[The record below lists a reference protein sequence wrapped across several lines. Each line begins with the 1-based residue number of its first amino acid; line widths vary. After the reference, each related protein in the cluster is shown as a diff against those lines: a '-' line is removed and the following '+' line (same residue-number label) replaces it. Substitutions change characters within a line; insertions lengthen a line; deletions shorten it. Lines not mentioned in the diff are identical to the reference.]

1 VTQEHLTD
9 GWEPDLPVSDTL
21 LRRFLFNL
29 AAFNELPAVAAGAR
43 VLRRDD
49 LAAADL
55 GRPAAM
61 HNAATLLRPLPFD
74 RAGDTLDVVE
84 GFFDGHGSG
93 EAYLW
98 SAWPTPDLRPRGWV
112 LEGHPPLLLRPAGGP
127 PPPPVPPGLR
137 AERVTGVEGLR
148 DWERVAVDGF
158 PYRELQ
164 PYRPGVLLEERALAD
179 ERLRLWVGYEDNRPV
194 CIGTLFVDAGVAA
207 FSLGVTLAEARRRGY
222 WAAMAGVRL
231 LEEPDLPAVGIF
243 SDMSRPPAEALG
255 FLPLTRFT
263 LWHRPRPATPTS

>member
-74 RAGDTLDVVE
+74 RAGETLDVVE

-164 PYRPGVLLEERALAD
+164 PYRPGVLLEERVLAD
-179 ERLRLWVGYEDNRPV
+179 ERLRLWVGYEDDRPV
-194 CIGTLFVDAGVAA
+194 CMGTLFVDAGVAA
-207 FSLGVTLAEARRRGY
+207 FSLGVTLPEARRRGY

-243 SDMSRPPAEALG
+243 SDMSRPPAEAIG